1 MAIRKF
7 HIEFLD
13 GTPFSPSQVVSPSR
27 VWDYQSSLVTLGT
40 MTSAD
45 FLPYLYRV
53 RISPGKSLFF
63 HLIPAASTDGSL
75 LVKALCK
82 DVLAYPLL
90 TASVCRSCSSV
101 PDFVV
106 SLSSVLQLLTATLRL
121 TNRLHQLA
129 CKGLPPSRIIHYLA
143 IVEPILGAH
152 NVYVFMSGKSPPRH
166 IHTSV
171 IYDS

>member
-75 LVKALCK
+75 LVKGLCK

-106 SLSSVLQLLTATLRL
+106 SLSSYAYEQPRL
-121 TNRLHQLA
+121 VQM
-129 CKGLPPSRIIHYLA
+129 K
-143 IVEPILGAH
+143 
-152 NVYVFMSGKSPPRH
+152 
-166 IHTSV
+166 
-171 IYDS
+171 

>member
-121 TNRLHQLA
+121 TNTNLTLRCRSILGGDWLKVKAQNAGIAQLRRVFATQRLSQSTLRYA
-129 CKGLPPSRIIHYLA
+129 A
-143 IVEPILGAH
+143 IV
-152 NVYVFMSGKSPPRH
+152 N
-166 IHTSV
+166 
-171 IYDS
+171 